1 LKEKVRGGKM
11 ASIFS
16 TVIAIFVIIPFLG
29 YFISFIIAKE
39 VMKNHRKAV
48 HVAIDVTTFLL
59 MVSVHFIVLAIW
71 NTSYLWLIFLSVCCV
86 GFIFAVLY
94 WRSKGEIHYPKVLRG
109 VWRINF
115 LLFFAAYITLMIT
128 GLILRIIELN

>member
-1 LKEKVRGGKM
+1 V

-16 TVIAIFVIIPFLG
+16 TIIAIFVIIPFLG

-39 VMKNHRKAV
+39 MMKSHRKAV
-48 HVAIDVTTFLL
+48 HLAIDVTTLLL

-71 NTSYLWLIFLSVCCV
+71 DTSYLWLIFLSVCSV
-86 GFIFAVLY
+86 GLIFAIWY
-94 WRSKGEIHYPKVLRG
+94 WKAKGEIHYPKVLRG
-109 VWRINF
+109 MWRINF
-115 LLFFAAYITLMIT
+115 LLFFTAYIALMVT